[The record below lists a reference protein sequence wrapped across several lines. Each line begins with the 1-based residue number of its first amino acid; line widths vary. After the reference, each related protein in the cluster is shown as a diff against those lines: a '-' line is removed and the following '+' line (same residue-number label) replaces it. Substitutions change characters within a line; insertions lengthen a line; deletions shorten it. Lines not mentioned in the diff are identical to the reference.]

1 MEATETA
8 VNKLYYGDNLSIL
21 RNRDYF
27 PNECIDL
34 IYLDPPFNSNR
45 NYNVLFAEQNGS
57 SSEAQIQA
65 FADTWRWDDMAR
77 NQFNEIVEEGGRV
90 ADALLAFR
98 SLVGES
104 NMLAYLTMMA
114 PRLAE
119 LRRVLKP
126 TGSIYL
132 HCDPTASQYLKLLMD
147 SIFGPR
153 NFRNEI
159 VWKRSSPKSN
169 VSIRFSRCHDILLF
183 YGKSQETKFRSIFKN
198 YDPSRAENSYRFVE
212 EGTGRRYRLGNLTN
226 PNNNRP
232 NLTYEF
238 KGVTRVWR
246 WTKERMLEA
255 DAKGLIVVPKGG
267 KGVPCFKCYLDEAKG
282 VIVTDLWD
290 DIGFVQGQAKERLG
304 YPTQKPVTLLDRVIQ
319 ASSQEGDT
327 VLDPFCGCGTTIAS
341 AQRLKRNWIGIDIT
355 HLAITLI
362 RSRLHG
368 EYGGQISYEVIGEPV
383 DIEGAKALAHQD
395 RYQFQWWALGM
406 VGARP
411 VREERK
417 KGADSG
423 IDGKLFFREKEN
435 GSIKLM
441 MLQVKSGKLKLSEV
455 RDFAH
460 VIERENAQIG
470 VLLTL
475 DEPTREMRNEAGRLG
490 YYRPEYS
497 LDPDTKYDRYQIL
510 SIREILEGK
519 RPNYPPFRNVTFK
532 AANPQPPASVLPKGR
547 IKKLS
552 ESFDE
557 ED

>member
-1 MEATETA
+1 M
-8 VNKLYYGDNLSIL
+8 NKLYYGDNLSIL

-132 HCDPTASQYLKLLMD
+132 HCDPTANHYLKLLMD
-147 SIFGPR
+147 SIFGME

-159 VWKRSSPKSN
+159 IWGYSGGGIPKKDFPRKHDTIFRYTKDIETYQRLGVFNTEYRPYSKGSLEFGSHSPLSGFAPL
-169 VSIRFSRCHDILLF
+169 R
-183 YGKSQETKFRSIFKN
+183 
-198 YDPSRAENSYRFVE
+198 E
-212 EGTGRRYRLGNLTN
+212 EGTPILDWWTDIRPVSGFFS
-226 PNNNRP
+226 NR
-232 NLTYEF
+232 
-238 KGVTRVWR
+238 
-246 WTKERMLEA
+246 
-255 DAKGLIVVPKGG
+255 
-267 KGVPCFKCYLDEAKG
+267 
-282 VIVTDLWD
+282 
-290 DIGFVQGQAKERLG
+290 ERLG
-304 YPTQKPVTLLDRVIQ
+304 YPTQKPVTLLERIISISTNLSDI
-319 ASSQEGDT
+319 
-327 VLDPFCGCGTTIAS
+327 VLDPFCGCGTTITA
-341 AQRLKRNWIGIDIT
+341 AQKLGRQWIGIDIT

-368 EYGGQISYEVIGEPV
+368 EYGGQVSYEVIGEPV

-475 DEPTREMRNEAGRLG
+475 EEPTREMRNEAGRLG

-532 AANPQPPASVLPKGR
+532 AANPQPLASVLPKGR